1 MACGF
6 TARPRTGGK
15 TVHELP
21 PNGSGLVALM
31 ALATLE
37 QLPPSSG
44 RPEDVL
50 RQVEALRM
58 AFAKGL
64 TSIGDGAPAS
74 AVAHLSEARAVAA
87 ALENLGTD
95 TTYLCCVDAA
105 GNACSFIC
113 SNFEAFG
120 SGLVP
125 QGCGFSLQNRGRNFV
140 LREGHPNCLGPGKR
154 PYHTIIPGMVT
165 DDGGEFYAAFGV
177 MGGFMQPQGSE
188 RRPT

>member
-64 TSIGDGAPAS
+64 TSIGDGAPS
-74 AVAHLSEARAVAA
+74 SYDDHYTEACNVAA

-125 QGCGFSLQNRGRNFV
+125 EGCGFSLQNRGRNFT
-140 LREGHPNCLGPGKR
+140 LQEGHPNCLGPGKR

-165 DDGGEFYAAFGV
+165 DGGEFYAAFGV

-188 RRPT
+188 RRP

>member
-6 TARPRTGGK
+6 TALSRTGGK

-31 ALATLE
+31 ALTTLD

-44 RPEDVL
+44 RPKDVL
-50 RQVEALRM
+50 CQVEALRM

-64 TSIGDGAPAS
+64 ADIGDGAPAS
-74 AVAHLSEARAVAA
+74 ADAHLSEAKAVAA

-125 QGCGFSLQNRGRNFV
+125 EGLGFSLQNRGRNFV
-140 LREGHPNCLGPGKR
+140 LREGHPNCIGPGKR

-165 DDGGEFYAAFGV
+165 DGDDFYAAFGV

-188 RRPT
+188 RRP